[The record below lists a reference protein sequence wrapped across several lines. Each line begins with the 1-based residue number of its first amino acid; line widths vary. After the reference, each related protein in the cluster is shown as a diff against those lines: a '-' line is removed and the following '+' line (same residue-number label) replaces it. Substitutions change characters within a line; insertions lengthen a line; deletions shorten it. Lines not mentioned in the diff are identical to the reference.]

1 MEKENSAPLRLWVI
15 QSCSV
20 LLFVVLLLLPLLIN
34 AEEGCGSR
42 DLLSLTPP
50 VVGYSTVEGTIYNA
64 LPFSYERRI
73 HDRAGIRVTSSLI
86 YYESAYQA
94 YSLKLGVPVY
104 LNACSQEKSY
114 YGFYAAPLVTADVRR
129 RPGTTRVIRGGFEA
143 GDAWPVGGTS
153 QFVLGYW
160 HIFDSLDYK
169 RAGSGLTISF
179 GYWF

>member
-50 VVGYSTVEGTIYNA
+50 VVGYSTVEGTIY
-64 LPFSYERRI
+64 
-73 HDRAGIRVTSSLI
+73 
-86 YYESAYQA
+86 YESAYQA

-143 GDAWPVGGTS
+143 GYAWPVGDTS